1 MTIEVILVLAFVALG
16 VVWFVI
22 KGPAEITPFD
32 DAGNTP
38 KPTDVL
44 KTYGDGQLV
53 EEAIEDLID
62 DVDLM
67 KLTKKEL
74 LSMAEAKGVT
84 ASSRLKKAEI
94 VELLK

>member
-1 MTIEVILVLAFVALG
+1 MELAVLVAAL
-16 VVWFVI
+16 VVVGAIWFVI
-22 KGPAEITPFD
+22 KGNPEITPMD
-32 DAGNTP
+32 DAGVRP
-38 KPTDVL
+38 DEP

-84 ASSRLKKAEI
+84 ASSRLKKSEI

>member
-1 MTIEVILVLAFVALG
+1 MTIEVILVLAFVAIG
-16 VVWFVI
+16 VTWFVI
-22 KGPAEITPFD
+22 KGGSEITPMD
-32 DAGNTP
+32 DAGNRP
-38 KPTDVL
+38 EEP

-67 KLTKKEL
+67 KLTKAEL
-74 LSMAEAKGVT
+74 LSMAEAKGVAAT
-84 ASSRLKKAEI
+84 SRMKKADI

>member
-1 MTIEVILVLAFVALG
+1 MTLEVILVLAFVALG

-22 KGPAEITPFD
+22 KGGAEITPFD

-38 KPTDVL
+38 DEP

-67 KLTKKEL
+67 KLTKVEL

-84 ASSRLKKAEI
+84 ATSRLKKAEI

>member
-1 MTIEVILVLAFVALG
+1 MEFVALVATLFVVG
-16 VVWFVI
+16 VIWFVV
-22 KGPAEITPFD
+22 KGSPEITPMD
-32 DAGNTP
+32 DAGIRP
-38 KPTDVL
+38 DEP

-67 KLTKKEL
+67 KLTKAEL
-74 LSMAEAKGVT
+74 LSMAEAKGVAAT
-84 ASSRLKKAEI
+84 SRMKKAEI

>member
-1 MTIEVILVLAFVALG
+1 MTVEAVALIVTLFVIG
-16 VVWFVI
+16 VIWFVV
-22 KGPAEITPFD
+22 KEGSEITPMD
-32 DAGNTP
+32 DAGITP
-38 KPTDVL
+38 EEP

-84 ASSRLKKAEI
+84 ATSRLKKAEI

>member
-1 MTIEVILVLAFVALG
+1 MVETLSLIAAVVVIG
-16 VVWFVI
+16 VVWLVV
-22 KGPAEITPFD
+22 KGNPEITPMD
-32 DAGNTP
+32 DAGIRP
-38 KPTDVL
+38 DEP

-67 KLTKKEL
+67 KLTKAEL

-84 ASSRLKKAEI
+84 ATSRLKKAEI

>member
-1 MTIEVILVLAFVALG
+1 MELVALVATLVVVG
-16 VVWFVI
+16 VIWLVV
-22 KGPAEITPFD
+22 KDGSEITPMD
-32 DAGNTP
+32 DAGNIP
-38 KPTDVL
+38 EEP

>member
-1 MTIEVILVLAFVALG
+1 MEVVLLVATLVVVG
-16 VVWFVI
+16 VVWFLV
-22 KGPAEITPFD
+22 KGSPEITPID
-32 DAGNTP
+32 DAGIRHETP
-38 KPTDVL
+38 AEV
-44 KTYGDGQLV
+44 V

-84 ASSRLKKAEI
+84 ANSRMKKADIIEQ
-94 VELLK
+94 LK